1 MNTCT
6 FFSLTHIGDR
16 EGILMYFFGTV
27 NADVVLKGTT
37 ADDVYDCNSRN
48 SNNVA
53 FEHISFR
60 ELVSRGFT
68 AIDVT
73 AITFCEEN
81 NIPGYFLPSY
91 YASYS
96 YFLRI
101 LPSVVLFL
109 SCSCSL

>member
-1 MNTCT
+1 MSN
-6 FFSLTHIGDR
+6 SLMFCVHGA
-16 EGILMYFFGTV
+16 V

-37 ADDVYDCNSRN
+37 ADGVYDCHSRN

-68 AIDVT
+68 AMDMT

-81 NIPGYFLPSY
+81 NIPGLF
-91 YASYS
+91 
-96 YFLRI
+96 I
-101 LPSVVLFL
+101 LF
-109 SCSCSL
+109 